1 MTSDSNS
8 KRIVVTGCS
17 RGLGR
22 ALVDEFIKAGH
33 KVAGCSRSADQMTML
48 AATYGEENQFHAL
61 DVSDELA
68 VAHWARQLIT
78 TFGAPDLLINNAAL
92 ICQPA
97 PLWQVPV
104 AEFQQ
109 MVNVNIVGVQLVIR
123 HVLPAMIDRAQGVVV
138 NLSSDWG
145 RSVSAG
151 VAPYC
156 ASKWAIEGLT
166 KALAEELPQGMAAV
180 PLSPGV
186 IDTQMLR
193 IAFGDT
199 AQDYHG
205 PAEWAAKAAPY
216 MLSLNASHNGQSLST
231 PE

>member
-1 MTSDSNS
+1 MSNP

-22 ALVDEFIKAGH
+22 ALVDEFVNAGH
-33 KVAGCSRSADQMTML
+33 RVAGCSRSTDQMAAL
-48 AATYGEENQFHAL
+48 AATYGDEHQFHAL
-61 DVSDELA
+61 DVSDEPA
-68 VAHWARQLIT
+68 VADWAKQLIT
-78 TFGAPDLLINNAAL
+78 TFGVPDLLINNAAV

-104 AEFQQ
+104 DEFQHL
-109 MVNVNIVGVQLVIR
+109 VNVNIVGVQAVIR
-123 HVLPAMIDRAQGVVV
+123 HVVPAMVEAAQGVVV
-138 NLSSDWG
+138 NLSSGWG
-145 RSVSAG
+145 RTVSAG

-166 KALAEELPQGMAAV
+166 KALAEELPSGMAAV

-186 IDTQMLR
+186 IDTDMLR
-193 IAFGDT
+193 LAFGD
-199 AQDYHG
+199 AAASYQG

-216 MLSLNASHNGQSLST
+216 LLSLNASHNGQSLTT